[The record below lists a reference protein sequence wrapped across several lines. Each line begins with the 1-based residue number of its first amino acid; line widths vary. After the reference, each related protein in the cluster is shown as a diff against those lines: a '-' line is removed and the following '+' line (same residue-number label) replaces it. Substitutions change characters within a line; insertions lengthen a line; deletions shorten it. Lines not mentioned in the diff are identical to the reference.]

1 MKTTNELVFD
11 YFSSLSS
18 FLIEMGNMAY
28 NLKKYNEETNPE
40 KKKEY
45 LVEASHAGVI
55 AVENIATLI
64 TSPMGGKLE
73 LFGDLTVGSTTALRL
88 HRN

>member
-1 MKTTNELVFD
+1 MNLTFD
-11 YFSSLSS
+11 YFSSLTSS
-18 FLIEMGNMAY
+18 MIEIGNMAY

-45 LVEASHAGVI
+45 LVEAKHAGVL

-64 TSPMGGKLE
+64 TGPMGG
-73 LFGDLTVGSTTALRL
+73 
-88 HRN
+88 